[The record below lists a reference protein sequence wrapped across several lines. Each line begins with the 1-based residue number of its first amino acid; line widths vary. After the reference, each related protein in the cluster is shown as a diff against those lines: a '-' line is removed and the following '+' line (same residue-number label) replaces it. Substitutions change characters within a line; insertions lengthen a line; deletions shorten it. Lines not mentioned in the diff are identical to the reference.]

1 MTGISYLS
9 PIKNVLCDEEDNNNL
24 DINFSENPYEKNK
37 SSQSDTLINN
47 IESHKLAVDTETE
60 DLYNITYLY
69 FIFTFYILILCF

>member
-9 PIKNVLCDEEDNNNL
+9 PIKNVLCDEKDNNNY
-24 DINFSENPYEKNK
+24 DIDFSENSYEKNK
-37 SSQSDTLINN
+37 SSQSHTLINN

-60 DLYNITYLY
+60 DLYNIKYLY